1 MYSGSDEFL
10 DRTRLKELRIRLGF
24 WTGRGSVLPNIS
36 ADERILAGVDENFAL
51 KVAQELQQKSTDR

>member
-1 MYSGSDEFL
+1 
-10 DRTRLKELRIRLGF
+10 
-24 WTGRGSVLPNIS
+24 LPNIS

>member
-24 WTGRGSVLPNIS
+24 WTERGSVLPNIS